1 MAKIIHG
8 DRIGRTAEL
17 RTGCSAF
24 ILDPMGERVLLTRR
38 TDNGQWCLPG
48 GAMEAGESLAEA
60 CIREVREE
68 TGLEVRIL
76 RLVGIYSSPHRI
88 VIYCDGNQ
96 WQTVSHNFEAEV
108 IGGQLT
114 LSDETTEFGYF
125 SPEEIGKMDLME
137 HHREIILDALS
148 RQTAAFIR

>member
-1 MAKIIHG
+1 MAKVIYG

-38 TDNGQWCLPG
+38 TDNGRWCLPG
-48 GAMEAGESLAEA
+48 GAMEAGESLAET

-76 RLVGIYSSPHRI
+76 RLVGIYS
-88 VIYCDGNQ
+88 
-96 WQTVSHNFEAEV
+96 T
-108 IGGQLT
+108 
-114 LSDETTEFGYF
+114 
-125 SPEEIGKMDLME
+125 
-137 HHREIILDALS
+137 
-148 RQTAAFIR
+148 